1 MARKQTENT
10 EAQRYLGVIATYE
23 REFKSW
29 ETRVEKI
36 LKRYRDENR
45 VRKDQA
51 SSKFNI
57 LWSNVQTLVP
67 ATFAKLPQ
75 PDVSRRFKD
84 NDPVGRVAALILERC
99 LEFEIQHY
107 NDYRMSL
114 KQTVYDR
121 FLGGRGTIWARYEP
135 HFRAG
140 NNPDDGLQVTEDTDE
155 APVDERLD
163 YECAPV
169 DYVHWKDFG
178 HDVARTWEEVTLV
191 WRRVYMSE
199 SAVTE
204 RFGEEIA
211 KSIPYDA
218 TPEDLKRSGKYD
230 EAVKKQALVIELWD
244 KENGIAVWLSKSNKE
259 ILDQRPDPLGLKEF
273 FPCPRP
279 LYSTLT
285 NDSLIPVPD
294 YTLYQ
299 DQANDLDIL
308 ADRIDGLTRMLQVK
322 GVYDG
327 SMGPEVARL
336 FTEGTNGTL
345 IPIKNWQ
352 AFAEKNGLKGAIDV
366 YDITPIAKGL
376 EVAALTMEQVKNQ
389 IYEIMGIGDIIRG
402 VSDPNET
409 LGAQEIKS
417 NFASLRL
424 KNMQGEVAE
433 FASAVLQLKAQIICA
448 KFAPQ
453 TIAAI
458 SAVEQLSPE
467 DQQLV
472 YLMAPGPVDPQTGQP
487 GPAQPVPGPD
497 GKPQPL
503 GPAMQLLLGEAR
515 IQDPEADTPNPL
527 RAFRVEI
534 AADTL
539 IQLDEMQEKQDRM
552 ELLTSFGAYLE
563 KAAQAAMAAPQMM
576 PLIMEMGKFAVTSFK
591 IGKAIEGTFDQ
602 ALDQI
607 KEQAAQPKPP
617 PPDPEME
624 KVKMQAQAEQA
635 RMQMEQQKGQA
646 EMQMEGQRMQ
656 AEQANNQA
664 TLQMEAQKAQMQV
677 EADKQIA
684 AIKLA
689 GEKEIEMYRIQ
700 SQERCAAMTTESGE
714 RVARHKA
721 ESDGDIQRQKIERDA
736 ETAQYKADT
745 DADVK
750 SDIAKQAG
758 KVPGKSAKDK
768 READAIAREDKR
780 DAERQK
786 VDKAMIDV
794 LDKLAKSLT
803 APKRIVRG
811 ADGRAAGVES
821 A

>member
-1 MARKQTENT
+1 MARKQTEGSK

-29 ETRVEKI
+29 ETRVDKI

-140 NNPDDGLQVTEDTDE
+140 DNPDDGLQVTEDADE
-155 APVDERLD
+155 APVDEQLD

-199 SAVTE
+199 DAVTE
-204 RFGEEIA
+204 RFGEGVA
-211 KSIPYDA
+211 KAIPYDA

-230 EAVKKQALVIELWD
+230 EAVKKQALIIELWD
-244 KENGIAVWLSKSNKE
+244 KEQGIAVWLSKSNKE

-376 EVAALTMEQVKNQ
+376 EVAAMTMEQVKNQ
-389 IYEIMGIGDIIRG
+389 VYEITGISDIIRG
-402 VSDPNET
+402 NTTASET
-409 LGAQEIKS
+409 ATAQQIKGQY
-417 NFASLRL
+417 ASLRL
-424 KNMQGEVAE
+424 KSIQEEVAQ
-433 FASAVLQLKAQIICA
+433 FATDLLRLKAQIICA

-458 SAVEQLSPE
+458 AAVEQLSPE

-472 YLMAPGPVDPQTGQP
+472 YLMSEPQPDPQTGQAGPPQPMP
-487 GPAQPVPGPD
+487 GSD
-497 GKPQPL
+497 GKPQPI
-503 GPAMQLLLGEAR
+503 GPAMQLLLGDAR

-539 IQLDEMQEKQDRM
+539 IQLDEVQEKQDRM
-552 ELLTSFGAYLE
+552 ELLTAFGAYLE

-607 KEQAAQPKPP
+607 KEAAANPQPP
-617 PPDPEME
+617 PPDPAME
-624 KVKMQAQAEQA
+624 KVKMEGQADQA

-646 EMQMEGQRMQ
+646 EMQMEGQKMQ
-656 AEQANNQA
+656 QQGQLEQAKAGAEQQRMAA
-664 TLQMEAQKAQMQV
+664 EMELAKQKAMLEIQLEREKAQ
-677 EADKQIA
+677 AQ
-684 AIKLA
+684 LA
-689 GEKEIEMYRIQ
+689 LERELEMLRIS
-700 SQERCAAMTTESGE
+700 SQERIAIAT
-714 RVARHKA
+714 A
-721 ESDGDIQRQKIERDA
+721 ESNERCEMHKLER
-736 ETAQYKADT
+736 ETAMGHEQMKAD
-745 DADVK
+745 K
-750 SDIAKQAG
+750 EMGEKQL
-758 KVPGKSAKDK
+758 
-768 READAIAREDKR
+768 
-780 DAERQK
+780 K
-786 VDKAMIDV
+786 VDE
-794 LDKLAKSLT
+794 KLAKQKAKS
-803 APKRIVRG
+803 
-811 ADGRAAGVES
+811 DG
-821 A
+821 

>member
-1 MARKQTENT
+1 MARKQTEGSK

-29 ETRVEKI
+29 ETRVDKI

-140 NNPDDGLQVTEDTDE
+140 NNPDDGLQVTEDADE
-155 APVDERLD
+155 APVDEQLD

-199 SAVTE
+199 DAVTE
-204 RFGEEIA
+204 RFGEDVA
-211 KSIPYDA
+211 KAIPYDA

-230 EAVKKQALVIELWD
+230 EAVKKQALIIELWD
-244 KENGIAVWLSKSNKE
+244 KEQGIAVWLSKSNKE

-322 GVYDG
+322 GVYDA
-327 SMGPEVARL
+327 SESALARL

-345 IPIKNWQ
+345 LPIKNWQ
-352 AFAEKNGLKGAIDV
+352 AFAEKNGLAGAIDV
-366 YDITPIAKGL
+366 HDITPIAKAL
-376 EVAALTMEQVKNQ
+376 EIAAATMEQVKNQ
-389 IYEIMGIGDIIRG
+389 VYEITGISDIIRG
-402 VSDPNET
+402 NTTASET
-409 LGAQEIKS
+409 ATAQQIKGQY
-417 NFASLRL
+417 ASLRL
-424 KNMQGEVAE
+424 KSIQEEVAQ
-433 FASAVLQLKAQIICA
+433 FATDLLRLKAQIICA

-458 SAVEQLSPE
+458 AAVEQLSPE

-472 YLMAPGPVDPQTGQP
+472 YLMSEPQPDPQTGQP
-487 GPAQPVPGPD
+487 GPPQPIPGPD
-497 GKPQPL
+497 GKPQPI
-503 GPAMQLLLGEAR
+503 GPAMQLLLGDAR

-539 IQLDEMQEKQDRM
+539 IQLDEVQEKQDRM

-607 KEQAAQPKPP
+607 KDAAANPQPP

-624 KVKMQAQAEQA
+624 KVKIQAEAEQA

-656 AEQANNQA
+656 MEQANNQA
-664 TLQMEAQKAQMQV
+664 TLQLEAQKVQLQV

-700 SQERCAAMTTESGE
+700 SQERCAQMTTESGE

-780 DAERQK
+780 DSERQK

>member
-1 MARKQTENT
+1 MARKQTEGSK

-29 ETRVEKI
+29 ETRVDKI

-140 NNPDDGLQVTEDTDE
+140 NNPDDGLQVTEDADE
-155 APVDERLD
+155 APVDEQLD

-199 SAVTE
+199 EAVTE
-204 RFGEEIA
+204 RFGEEVA
-211 KSIPYDA
+211 KAIPYDA

-230 EAVKKQALVIELWD
+230 EAVKKQALIIELWD
-244 KENGIAVWLSKSNKE
+244 KEQGIAVWLSKSNKE

-322 GVYDG
+322 GVYDA
-327 SMGPEVARL
+327 SESALARL

-345 IPIKNWQ
+345 LPIKNWQ
-352 AFAEKNGLKGAIDV
+352 AFAEKNGLAGAIDV
-366 YDITPIAKGL
+366 HDITPIAKAL
-376 EVAALTMEQVKNQ
+376 EIAAATMEQVKNQ
-389 IYEIMGIGDIIRG
+389 VYEITGISDIIRG
-402 VSDPNET
+402 NTTASET
-409 LGAQEIKS
+409 ATAQQIKGQY
-417 NFASLRL
+417 ASLRL
-424 KNMQGEVAE
+424 KSIQEEVAQ
-433 FASAVLQLKAQIICA
+433 FATDLLRLKAQIICA

-458 SAVEQLSPE
+458 AAVEQLSPE

-472 YLMAPGPVDPQTGQP
+472 YLMSEPQPDPQTGQP
-487 GPAQPVPGPD
+487 GPPQPIPGPD
-497 GKPQPL
+497 GKPQPI
-503 GPAMQLLLGEAR
+503 GPAMQLLLGDAR

-539 IQLDEMQEKQDRM
+539 IQLDEVQEKQDRM

-607 KEQAAQPKPP
+607 KDAAANPQPP

-624 KVKMQAQAEQA
+624 KVKIQAEAEQA

-656 AEQANNQA
+656 MEQANNQA
-664 TLQMEAQKAQMQV
+664 TLQLEAQKVQLQV

-700 SQERCAAMTTESGE
+700 SQERCAQMTTESGE

-780 DAERQK
+780 DSERQK